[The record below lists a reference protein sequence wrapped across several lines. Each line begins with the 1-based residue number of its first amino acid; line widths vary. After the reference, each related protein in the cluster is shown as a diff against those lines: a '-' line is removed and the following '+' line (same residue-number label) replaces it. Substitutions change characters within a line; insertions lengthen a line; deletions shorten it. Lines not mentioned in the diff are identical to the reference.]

1 MICDKLD
8 NAVIYYGLGQR
19 IAQGLAL
26 LKDPAV
32 LASAPG
38 RYEVDGENL
47 YLSVDEYDSK
57 PEAQGRFE
65 SHRKYVDIQY
75 IVSGREWIGVRE
87 LEGLK
92 TETPYDVNKDIEFY
106 YRTEMMTRLD
116 MEAGTFAILWPHD
129 AHMPCRMFDKPE
141 RVKKIV
147 VKVRVE

>member
-8 NAVIYYGLGQR
+8 NAEMYYGLGQR

-47 YLSVDEYDSK
+47 YFSVDEYDSK

-92 TETPYDVNKDIEFY
+92 TETPYDVKKDIEFY
-106 YRTEMMTRLD
+106 DRAEPMTRLD